1 MKNKFISV
9 LMVILVVLSF
19 IERSNQKNNSK
30 SDAE

>member
-19 IERSNQKNNSK
+19 IGRSNQKNNSK

>member
-19 IERSNQKNNSK
+19 IGRPNQKNNSK

>member
-19 IERSNQKNNSK
+19 IGRSNQKNNSK
-30 SDAE
+30 SGAG